1 MNEAFVNNPLAN
13 LVSYDYGIALEFEK
27 GPFHLRA
34 LGMQSKTDYPTD
46 DIDIRRR
53 FHRKNYH
60 YYALQVGV
68 RSETS
73 LGEGNYRLYGFTTNK
88 RFPDWDEEKKKALK
102 GWGISI
108 DQDLIKERLGFFL
121 RAGFQSDKAEVD
133 YKSMYSLG
141 FEIKP
146 FSLLNRRPALGLGY
160 SYFKAP
166 SKNEELKHTKVLEAY
181 LSILIYEVEKKLAT
195 HFTLDWQFM
204 KDRLKQSD
212 PSDPKERSGRIFGMR
227 VNLAF

>member
-46 DIDIRRR
+46 DTY
-53 FHRKNYH
+53 N

-88 RFPDWDEEKKKALK
+88 RFPDWHKKKKKALK

-133 YKSMYSLG
+133 YKSMCSLG

-146 FSLLNRRPALGLGY
+146 FSLLNRRPVLGLGY
-160 SYFKAP
+160 SYLKAP

-181 LSILIYEVEKKLAT
+181 LSIPIYEVEKKLAT

-204 KDRLKQSD
+204 KDRLKPSD
-212 PSDPKERSGRIFGMR
+212 PSDPKERSGHIFGMR